1 MLMKIVYRLE
11 IFVDHTLKAPFSAK
25 NYLVVG
31 LFNNEVSLYVLSH
44 FEDKVSSTVNFV
56 SPEFT

>member
-1 MLMKIVYRLE
+1 MPMKIVYRLE
-11 IFVDHTLKAPFSAK
+11 IFVDDTLKAPFSAK

-31 LFNNEVSLYVLSH
+31 LFYNGVSLYVLSH
-44 FEDKVSSTVNFV
+44 FEDKVLSTVNFV